1 MVNLPPPWVLP
12 PEPEL
17 GLKML
22 PSPPFPPVPP
32 RLAIEM
38 PGDVVPL
45 VVTDQLP
52 WTVTGPPTPPAPPL
66 PPEPKRSL
74 LPPLPPLPAW
84 LSTKM
89 PGD

>member
-45 VVTDQLP
+45 VVTD
-52 WTVTGPPTPPAPPL
+52 
-66 PPEPKRSL
+66 
-74 LPPLPPLPAW
+74 
-84 LSTKM
+84 
-89 PGD
+89 